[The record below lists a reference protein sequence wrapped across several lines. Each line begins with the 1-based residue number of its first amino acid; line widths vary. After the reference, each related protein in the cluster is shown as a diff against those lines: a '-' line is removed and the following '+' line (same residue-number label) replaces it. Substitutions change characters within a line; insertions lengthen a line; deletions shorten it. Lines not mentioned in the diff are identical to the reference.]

1 MASNKVST
9 TLTAPPAIGLNFK
22 PQNNN
27 NNKRIKPIIPMIN
40 KTNNPGRI
48 SLGMPVVSSLNTIP
62 EDNENNNVNN
72 NVNNNENNNVNNNEN
87 SGASTPPL
95 YDPSMDFP
103 SETNQPASQSP
114 LGPRRGAVEFIS
126 NKNPNGKMKTV
137 SNADIAAAARN
148 ANAAAVGQGGKRK
161 RSTRRTL
168 RKTHKNMKKTCRNK
182 NKRRTMR
189 RY

>member
-1 MASNKVST
+1 MSGIKRST

-22 PQNNN
+22 QQPNNN
-27 NNKRIKPIIPMIN
+27 NRIKPIIPMIN

-48 SLGMPVVSSLNTIP
+48 SLGMPVASPLNTIQ
-62 EDNENNNVNN
+62 EENETNNNVNN
-72 NVNNNENNNVNNNEN
+72 NVNNNANNNENNNVN

-95 YDPSMDFP
+95 YDHSMDFP
-103 SETNQPASQSP
+103 YGTNQPASQSP

-126 NKNPNGKMKTV
+126 YKNPNGTIQQI
-137 SNADIAAAARN
+137 SNAAIAAAATT
-148 ANAAAVGQGGKRK
+148 ANAAAAGQGGKRK

-168 RKTHKNMKKTCRNK
+168 RKTHKMKKTRRNK
-182 NKRRTMR
+182 NKRKTR